1 MSLPS
6 GVCVYYGNDG
16 HRMDNDIEK
25 MIERVLPDQGTRPFN
40 LERLDGSEVSAA
52 QVLVMARSLPFM
64 AKRRVVVV
72 REPAF
77 FAAGARKKGLISA
90 EEEEELLNFCH
101 SPNPEA
107 LLIFRYTTE
116 EAPGAYFKKIIAA
129 TDAVHCVQPKGRE
142 VAPWLRAEAK
152 KMGKSFTPQAMA
164 MLEELAPQ
172 DGTLVLANELEK
184 LSLYLKESEDLLI
197 TEEAVA
203 AIVTPT
209 PSRTIFNLLD
219 AVVAGKSREAI
230 QAYRDCLYLGTK
242 SPQVLRQLVDTA
254 KRLLLV
260 QSMMAEGQGLGAIKA
275 TLKRHEFYVKKL
287 MGQARPIPTEALSK
301 MFLYL
306 VACDV
311 KSKSTAGL
319 EMDAFVEEV
328 IINCCATMAVYARQ
342 SRY

>member
-6 GVCVYYGNDG
+6 GVRVYYGNDG

-25 MIERVLPDQGTRPFN
+25 LIERVLPDEGTRPFN
-40 LERLDGSEVSAA
+40 LERLDGSEVSAS
-52 QVLVMARSLPFM
+52 QVLVVARSLPFM

-90 EEEEELLNFCH
+90 EEEEDLLAFCQ
-101 SPNPEA
+101 SPNPDA

-116 EAPGAYFKKIIAA
+116 EAPSAYLKKVIAA
-129 TDAVHCVQPKGRE
+129 TDGIHCMQPKGRE

-164 MLEELAPQ
+164 MMEEIAPQ
-172 DGTLVLANELEK
+172 DGTLLLANELEK
-184 LSLYLKESEDLLI
+184 LSLYLKDSEDILI
-197 TEEAVA
+197 TEEAVT

-219 AVVAGKSREAI
+219 AVVAGKTRDALA
-230 QAYRDCLYLGTK
+230 AYRDCLYLGTK
-242 SPQVLRQLVDTA
+242 SPQVLRQLIDTA
-254 KRLLLV
+254 KRLLVV
-260 QSMMAEGQGLGAIKA
+260 QSMLAEGQGLGAIKA
-275 TLKRHEFYVKKL
+275 ELKRHEFYVKKL
-287 MGQARPIPTEALSK
+287 MGQAQRVPTEAVSE
-301 MFLYL
+301 MFTEL

-319 EMDAFVEEV
+319 EMDAFVEEI
-328 IINCCATMAVYARQ
+328 IINCCANMAVRARKM
-342 SRY
+342 R